1 MTAVI
6 GTRPAPR
13 YPAPME
19 SSLPR
24 ETLVA
29 LLAEQRAL
37 EEQVHDLRLSATQT
51 LRVGQALLA
60 FARRE
65 DQAFSAV
72 APLLDP
78 VVQLGLEVE
87 HRQFEEDLQ
96 LLEWLV
102 KTTPD
107 SPDVLVLTVSLRMR
121 MRQHVDRDGRL
132 LARAAVMAK

>member
-1 MTAVI
+1 
-6 GTRPAPR
+6 
-13 YPAPME
+13 ME

-24 ETLVA
+24 DTLVT

-37 EEQVHDLRLSATQT
+37 EEQVHDLRLSAPQT
-51 LRVGQALLA
+51 LRVGEALLA

-102 KTTPD
+102 NTTPK

-121 MRQHVDRDGRL
+121 MRQHVERDGRL

>member
-1 MTAVI
+1 MTPVI
-6 GTRPAPR
+6 GARAATR
-13 YPAPME
+13 YPASME
-19 SSLPR
+19 PSLPR
-24 ETLVA
+24 ETLVT

-78 VVQLGLEVE
+78 VVRLGLEVE

-102 KTTPD
+102 KTTPE

-132 LARAAVMAK
+132 LARAAVMGK

>member
-1 MTAVI
+1 
-6 GTRPAPR
+6 
-13 YPAPME
+13 ME
-19 SSLPR
+19 PSLSR

-37 EEQVHDLRLSATQT
+37 EEQVHDLRLGAKQT

-78 VVQLGLEVE
+78 VVQQDLAGE
-87 HRQFEEDLQ
+87 HRQLEEDLQ
-96 LLEWLV
+96 LLDWLV
-102 KTTPD
+102 RTTPE
-107 SPDVLVLTVSLRMR
+107 SPDILVLTVSLRTR

-132 LARAAVMAK
+132 LSRAAGMAR